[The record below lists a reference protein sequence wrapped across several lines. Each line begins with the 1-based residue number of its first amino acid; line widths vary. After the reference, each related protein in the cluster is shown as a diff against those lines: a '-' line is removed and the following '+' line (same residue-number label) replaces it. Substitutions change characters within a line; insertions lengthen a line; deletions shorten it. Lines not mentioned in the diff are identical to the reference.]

1 MADVSTAQ
9 ASNSGQ
15 CLTMVKTT
23 FNLNATAGM
32 TGRSEKAFLLH
43 VVIGQ
48 VLPFSGTP
56 HSTRPLFYGLVTR
69 LILYALVTCTRTPA
83 PRCCRGNRATS
94 GARATERVQNPKI
107 DQDYSKDPELSP
119 TMPLM

>member
-23 FNLNATAGM
+23 FNLNATAGV

-48 VLPFSGTP
+48 ILPFNGTP
-56 HSTRPLFYGLVTR
+56 LPPDRHFMVWSR
-69 LILYALVTCTRTPA
+69 
-83 PRCCRGNRATS
+83 
-94 GARATERVQNPKI
+94 
-107 DQDYSKDPELSP
+107 D
-119 TMPLM
+119 